1 MFVHY
6 LAAERRRLT
15 IVSLP
20 TNWCSTEPPILVVT
34 MKLAHVLTLALLTAC
49 GSADEA
55 RSPNFLVIVADDM
68 GFADAGCYGGEI
80 ATPNLDSLAEGGL
93 RFTQFYNTS
102 RCWPTRASLL
112 TGYYAQ
118 QVRRDS
124 MPGVDPLEFGGRG
137 IRPDWAVLVSERL
150 RSAGYRAYHSGK
162 WHIDGDPLDNGFD
175 RSYRAGNRAGFFH
188 LIGHD
193 RDGVRLPD
201 FEPEQGA
208 HLTAVTADHAIE
220 CLKEHEAEHP
230 DRPFFQYLAFH
241 APHFPLHARPE
252 DIARYRGRYLA
263 GWDRLRQERFAR
275 QLSMG
280 IASSQLSPMDEDI
293 GPPYAFPDG
302 IAQLGAGEVN
312 RPIPWERLNPE
323 QRQFQAEKM
332 AIHAAMIDQ
341 MDREIGRVL
350 DQLRVMGALRNTVVF
365 FLSDNGASA
374 EIMVRGDG
382 HDPNAPLGSAGTYL
396 CLGPGFS
403 SAANTPFRLHKT
415 WVHEGGIATPLIV
428 HWPAG
433 IKARSELRTTVGHVI
448 DIAPTVLDLAGV
460 EATAGTGPPMAGRSL
475 APVFE
480 HDQPLHDA
488 LWYYHQ
494 GNRALRMGDWKI
506 LHTVRTRDEGWN
518 AVVEAEDARPG
529 EWALYDLS
537 HDRAEQHDLADER
550 PEKVRELAS
559 VWNQWRERFL
569 RDAGHSN

>member
-1 MFVHY
+1 VFVHY

-20 TNWCSTEPPILVVT
+20 TSWRSTEPPILVVT

-80 ATPNLDSLAEGGL
+80 STPNLDSLAEGGL

-162 WHIDGDPLDNGFD
+162 WHIDGDPLENGFD
-175 RSYRAGNRAGFFH
+175 HSYRAGNRAGFFH

-350 DQLRVMGALRNTVVF
+350 DQLRAMGALRNTVVF

-403 SAANTPFRLHKT
+403 SAANTPFRLHKA

>member
-20 TNWCSTEPPILVVT
+20 TSWRSTEPPILVVT

-80 ATPNLDSLAEGGL
+80 STPNLDSLAEGGL

-162 WHIDGDPLDNGFD
+162 WHIDGDPLENGFD
-175 RSYRAGNRAGFFH
+175 HSYRAGNRAGFFH

-350 DQLRVMGALRNTVVF
+350 DQLRAMGALRNTVVF

>member
-1 MFVHY
+1 MLVHY

-20 TNWCSTEPPILVVT
+20 TNWRSTEPPILVVT

-275 QLSMG
+275 QLAMG
-280 IASSQLSPMDEDI
+280 IATSQLSPMDEDI

>member
-1 MFVHY
+1 MRCIGV
-6 LAAERRRLT
+6 AGP
-15 IVSLP
+15 VS
-20 TNWCSTEPPILVVT
+20 ILVAT
-34 MKLAHVLTLALLTAC
+34 MKTAQVLTLALLTAC
-49 GSADEA
+49 GPADEA

-80 ATPNLDSLAEGGL
+80 STPNLDSLAEGGL

-175 RSYRAGNRAGFFH
+175 HSYRAGNRAGFFH

-559 VWNQWRERFL
+559 EWNQWRERFL

>member
-506 LHTVRTRDEGWN
+506 LHTVRSRDEGWN
-518 AVVEAEDARPG
+518 AVAEAEDARPG

-537 HDRAEQHDLADER
+537 HDRAEQHDLADEL

>member
-1 MFVHY
+1 MKPVH
-6 LAAERRRLT
+6 L
-15 IVSLP
+15 
-20 TNWCSTEPPILVVT
+20 
-34 MKLAHVLTLALLTAC
+34 LTLALLTAC

-55 RSPNFLVIVADDM
+55 RPPNFLLIVADDM
-68 GFADAGCYGGEI
+68 GFGDAGCYGGEI
-80 ATPNLDSLAEGGL
+80 STPNLDSLAEGGL

-102 RCWPTRASLL
+102 RCWPTRGSLL

-118 QVRRDS
+118 QIRRDS
-124 MPGVDPLEFGGRG
+124 MPGTDPRAFGNRG
-137 IRPDWAVLVSERL
+137 VRPDWAVLVSERL

-175 RSYRAGNRAGFFH
+175 RSYRAANRAGFFH

-220 CLKEHEAEHP
+220 CLKEHATEHP

-241 APHFPLHARPE
+241 APHFPLHAKPE
-252 DIARYRGRYLA
+252 DIARYQGRYLA
-263 GWDRLRQERFAR
+263 GWDRLRQERYAR

-280 IASSQLSPMDEDI
+280 IVDSQLSPMDEDI

-302 IAQLGAGEVN
+302 IAQLGPGEVN
-312 RPIPWERLNPE
+312 RPIPWDRLDQE

-350 DQLRVMGALRNTVVF
+350 DQLRTMDALQNTVVF

-382 HDPNAPLGSAGTYL
+382 HDANAPLGSAGTYL

-403 SAANTPFRLHKT
+403 SAANTPFRLHKS

-428 HWPAG
+428 RWPAG
-433 IKARSELRTTVGHVI
+433 IKARNELRTTVGHVI
-448 DIAPTVLDLAGV
+448 DIAPTVLDLAVV
-460 EATAGTGPPMAGRSL
+460 EAPAGAGPPMAGRSL
-475 APVFE
+475 AGVFE
-480 HDQPLHDA
+480 KDGEPLHDA

-518 AVVEAEDARPG
+518 EVMEAEDARPG

-537 HDRAEQHDLADER
+537 RDRAEQHDLAEQR
-550 PEKVRELAS
+550 PDKLRELAS

-569 RDAGHSN
+569 REAGHSN